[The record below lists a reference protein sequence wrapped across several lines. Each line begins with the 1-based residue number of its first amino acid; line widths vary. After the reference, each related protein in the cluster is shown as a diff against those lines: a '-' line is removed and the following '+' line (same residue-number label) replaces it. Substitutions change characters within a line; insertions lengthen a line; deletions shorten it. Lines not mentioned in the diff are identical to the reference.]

1 MSKEYEIAIITVSH
15 DHNLPVSQ
23 WPHSPKS
30 LHTRESVTDR
40 ILCQAHD
47 KFYSTPL
54 HKGSRALHSSLHLTI
69 LSFPIIQ
76 NFNSP
81 HSDPHGHEID
91 CPQHLHST
99 SSFSLSKFQHVHRN
113 RTLTMLTFKF
123 NAGPEQCGISCF

>member
-1 MSKEYEIAIITVSH
+1 MPTRPNIRMKSVFTCKEYEIAIITVSH

-76 NFNSP
+76 NFNSL
-81 HSDPHGHEID
+81 HSDPHGHGID
-91 CPQHLHST
+91 CPST
-99 SSFSLSKFQHVHRN
+99 YILRHPFLFPSSNTYIGIGRL
-113 RTLTMLTFKF
+113 
-123 NAGPEQCGISCF
+123 QC